1 MWLVIVG
8 VLSLGLGIL
17 ALIGLLA
24 VAREL
29 FRETPLDAHFADAGG
44 ATSQHD
50 VRGAYGRRRV
60 TTP

>member
-1 MWLVIVG
+1 MWLAIVG
-8 VLSLGLGIL
+8 VLSLAVGIL

-29 FRETPLDAHFADAGG
+29 FRETPLDADFADAGG

-50 VRGAYGRRRV
+50 VRRANRRRRV